1 LRKNPRAQTH
11 ITSDRIDADM
21 PTPLRLQGTMLTT
34 LRLQG
39 FKNFR
44 DATLALGPLTLL
56 VGTNA
61 AGKSNVRD
69 AFRFLHGIGRG
80 YTLAEIIGE
89 KWGEGGVLQWRGIR
103 GGTREVAFEGRT
115 DFSLYVEFLALYP
128 KEILDERLPPD
139 GSIGGGGAYFIN
151 VEVGD
156 NGKPAKVT
164 RERLTFR
171 SLTVF
176 DSHPPDDPILT
187 VPPDPDHLPVRLMMG
202 ASQRGSYGQKL
213 NCLSLRPALAQVAEN
228 AKARDVRL
236 YAKMVLDGLQSMRFL
251 DLDPEALRR
260 PSLPGQTVLGDKGE
274 NLSSVLQAICTK
286 PDLKAALASWI
297 AELTPMDATDFDFPA
312 DQQGR
317 ILVNLVEKSGG
328 HISAYSASDG
338 TLRFL
343 AMIAAL
349 LGPESSRF
357 YFFEELDNGI
367 HPARLHLL
375 LGLIERQAERGTVQM
390 VATTHS
396 PELLALLDRKSLE
409 NASLV
414 YRLPGSNEG
423 RIVRILDIP
432 GAADL
437 IAQQDLA
444 KLHSTGWLEDAV
456 YFSAAPG
463 EAAQ

>member
-1 LRKNPRAQTH
+1 
-11 ITSDRIDADM
+11 
-21 PTPLRLQGTMLTT
+21 MLTT

-44 DATLALGPLTLL
+44 AATLALGPLTLL

-61 AGKSNVRD
+61 AGKSNLRD
-69 AFRFLHGIGRG
+69 AFRFLHGVARG
-80 YTLAEIIGE
+80 YSLAEIIGE

-103 GGTREVAFEGRT
+103 GGTREAAFEGAT
-115 DFSLYVEFLALYP
+115 TFSL
-128 KEILDERLPPD
+128 
-139 GSIGGGGAYFIN
+139 
-151 VEVGD
+151 EVGFQLRD
-156 NGKPAKVT
+156 RGRTLVRRNTFGSYAIEVDVGENGRPPKVV
-164 RERLTFR
+164 REQLRVGAT
-171 SLTVF
+171 TVF
-176 DSHPPDDPILT
+176 DSHPKGDPMLDK
-187 VPPDPDHLPVRLMMG
+187 PADPDHLPVRLMKG
-202 ASQRGSYGQKL
+202 GQRGPFGKKL
-213 NCLSLRPALAQVAEN
+213 NCVSFRPALGQVAESADVKAAKDN
-228 AKARDVRL
+228 ARG
-236 YAKMVLDGLQSMRFL
+236 VLAELSSMRFL
-251 DLDPEALRR
+251 DLDPDALRR

-274 NLSSVLQAICTK
+274 NLSSVLQGICTK
-286 PDLKAALASWI
+286 PELKAALASWI
-297 AELTPMDATDFDFPA
+297 AELTPMDATDFEFPA

-317 ILVNLVEKSGG
+317 ILVSLIDKGG
-328 HISAYSASDG
+328 GRISAYSASDG

-375 LGLIERQAERGTVQM
+375 LGLIEREVQRGTVQM

-396 PELLALLDRKSLE
+396 PELLALLDGKSLE
-409 NASLV
+409 HASLV

-423 RIVRILDIP
+423 HIVRILDIS
-432 GAADL
+432 GAAEL

-456 YFSAAPG
+456 YFAADEEGAAP
-463 EAAQ
+463 

>member
-1 LRKNPRAQTH
+1 
-11 ITSDRIDADM
+11 
-21 PTPLRLQGTMLTT
+21 MLTT
-34 LRLQG
+34 LRLNG

-44 DATLALGPLTLL
+44 DATVALGPLTLL

-69 AFRFLHGIGRG
+69 AFRFLHGVARG
-80 YTLAEIIGE
+80 YSLAEIIGE

-103 GGTREVAFEGRT
+103 GGTREAAFDGTT
-115 DFSLYVEFLALYP
+115 DFSLHISFITRRPSAQVAEDLGGTDLAAIEY
-128 KEILDERLPPD
+128 KY
-139 GSIGGGGAYFIN
+139 SIKVN
-151 VEVGD
+151 VGD
-156 NGKPAKVT
+156 NGKPARVT
-164 RERLTFR
+164 RERLKFGPT
-171 SLTVF
+171 TVF
-176 DSHPPDDPILT
+176 DSHPSGDPLLS
-187 VPPDPDHLPVRLMMG
+187 VPHDPDHLPVRMMKGGHRG
-202 ASQRGSYGQKL
+202 AYGEKL
-213 NCLSLRPALAQVAEN
+213 NCLSVRPALGQVAD
-228 AKARDVRL
+228 KARVKE
-236 YAKMVLDGLQSMRFL
+236 AKVHAKTALAELASMRFL
-251 DLDPEALRR
+251 DLDPDALRR

-274 NLSSVLQAICTK
+274 NLSSVLQSICTK
-286 PDLKAALASWI
+286 PELKVALASWI
-297 AELTPMDATDFDFPA
+297 AELTPMDATDFAFPG

-317 ILVNLVEKSGG
+317 ILVSLIEKGG
-328 HISAYSASDG
+328 VPISAYSASDG

-375 LGLIERQAERGTVQM
+375 LGLIERQAERGWVQM

-414 YRLPGSNEG
+414 YRLPGNNEG

-437 IAQQDLA
+437 IAKQDLA

-456 YFSAAPG
+456 YFSADDDEPAP
-463 EAAQ
+463 

>member
-1 LRKNPRAQTH
+1 
-11 ITSDRIDADM
+11 
-21 PTPLRLQGTMLTT
+21 MLTT

-69 AFRFLHGIGRG
+69 AFRFLHGVARG
-80 YTLAEIIGE
+80 YSLAEIIGE

-103 GGTREVAFEGRT
+103 GGTREATFAGVTAFLLEVDFKVRDPDMEVVDWSRSLHPIEVAGT
-115 DFSLYVEFLALYP
+115 Y
-128 KEILDERLPPD
+128 
-139 GSIGGGGAYFIN
+139 SIS

-156 NGKPAKVT
+156 NGKPSKVI

-171 SLTVF
+171 FGTVF
-176 DSHPPDDPILT
+176 DSHPPDDPLSAAD
-187 VPPDPDHLPVRLMMG
+187 PDADHLPVRLMKG
-202 ASQRGSYGQKL
+202 SSQRGPYGKKL
-213 NCLSLRPALAQVAEN
+213 NCLSSRPALPQVADN
-228 AKARDVRL
+228 TLAKDARN
-236 YAKMVLDGLQSMRFL
+236 YAKLALAELSSMRFL
-251 DLDPEALRR
+251 DLDPDALRR

-274 NLSSVLQAICTK
+274 NLSSVLQSICTK

-297 AELTPMDATDFDFPA
+297 AELTPMDATDFEFPA

-317 ILVNLVEKSGG
+317 ILVSLIEKGGG

-409 NASLV
+409 HASLV

-444 KLHSTGWLEDAV
+444 KLHATGWLEDAV
-456 YFSAAPG
+456 YFSADDDASKMPG
-463 EAAQ
+463 TGHAAQPLRGSLTAHTLSR

>member
-1 LRKNPRAQTH
+1 MAVSRSTLHVRHPGPAKASTSSVEHLGRGRNDEQGPPDRPRDASCGPH
-11 ITSDRIDADM
+11 STSNRIDWD
-21 PTPLRLQGTMLTT
+21 MLTT
-34 LRLQG
+34 LRLQS

-44 DATLALGPLTLL
+44 DATLGLGPLTLL

-61 AGKSNVRD
+61 SGKSNLRV
-69 AFRFLHGIGRG
+69 
-80 YTLAEIIGE
+80 
-89 KWGEGGVLQWRGIR
+89 
-103 GGTREVAFEGRT
+103 
-115 DFSLYVEFLALYP
+115 
-128 KEILDERLPPD
+128 
-139 GSIGGGGAYFIN
+139 
-151 VEVGD
+151 
-156 NGKPAKVT
+156 
-164 RERLTFR
+164 
-171 SLTVF
+171 
-176 DSHPPDDPILT
+176 
-187 VPPDPDHLPVRLMMG
+187 
-202 ASQRGSYGQKL
+202 
-213 NCLSLRPALAQVAEN
+213 RPALGQVAD
-228 AKARDVRL
+228 KARVKVARDH
-236 YAKMVLDGLQSMRFL
+236 AKVALAELSSMRFL
-251 DLDPEALRR
+251 DLDPDALRR

-274 NLSSVLQAICTK
+274 NLSSVLQSICTK

-297 AELTPMDATDFDFPA
+297 AELTPMDATDFEFPA

-317 ILVNLVEKSGG
+317 ILVSLIEKGGG

-390 VATTHS
+390 VATIHS
-396 PELLALLDRKSLE
+396 PELLALLDPKSLE
-409 NASLV
+409 KASLV
-414 YRLPGSNEG
+414 YGLPGSNEG

-437 IAQQDLA
+437 IAKQDLA

-456 YFSAAPG
+456 YFSADDNEPAP
-463 EAAQ
+463 

>member
-1 LRKNPRAQTH
+1 
-11 ITSDRIDADM
+11 
-21 PTPLRLQGTMLTT
+21 MLTT

-61 AGKSNVRD
+61 SGKSNVRD
-69 AFRFLHGIGRG
+69 AFRFLHGIARG
-80 YTLAEIIGE
+80 YSLAEIIGE

-103 GGTREVAFEGRT
+103 GGTREAAFEGASTFALELGFRVQSRGIPYLSSRT
-115 DFSLYVEFLALYP
+115 E
-128 KEILDERLPPD
+128 
-139 GSIGGGGAYFIN
+139 GSYFI
-151 VEVGD
+151 EVDVGE
-156 NGKPAKVT
+156 NGKPPKVV
-164 RERLTFR
+164 RERLKAGWISKADACFGW
-171 SLTVF
+171 LTIF
-176 DSHPPDDPILT
+176 DSHPPADPLLT
-187 VPPDPDHLPVRLMMG
+187 ASEDPDHLPVRLMKG
-202 ASQRGSYGQKL
+202 GQRGPYGKKL
-213 NCLSLRPALAQVAEN
+213 NCLSFRPAVGQVAEN
-228 AKARDVRL
+228 TMVKAAREYARL
-236 YAKMVLDGLQSMRFL
+236 ALAELSSMRFL
-251 DLDPEALRR
+251 DLDPDALRR
-260 PSLPGQTVLGDKGE
+260 PSLPGQTILGDKGE
-274 NLSSVLQAICTK
+274 NLSSVLQGICTK
-286 PDLKAALASWI
+286 PELKAALASWI
-297 AELTPMDATDFDFPA
+297 AELTPMDATDFEFPA

-317 ILVNLVEKSGG
+317 ILVSLIERGGG

-396 PELLALLDRKSLE
+396 SELLALLDGKSLE
-409 NASLV
+409 SASLV

-437 IAQQDLA
+437 IANQDLA

-456 YFSAAPG
+456 YFSADEDGPAP
-463 EAAQ
+463 

>member
-1 LRKNPRAQTH
+1 
-11 ITSDRIDADM
+11 
-21 PTPLRLQGTMLTT
+21 MLTT

-61 AGKSNVRD
+61 AGKSNLRD

-80 YTLAEIIGE
+80 YSLAEIIGE

-103 GGTREVAFEGRT
+103 GGTREAAFTGASIFALTIEFRFQEIGAQPLIFPEEG
-115 DFSLYVEFLALYP
+115 S
-128 KEILDERLPPD
+128 
-139 GSIGGGGAYFIN
+139 YFIE
-151 VEVGD
+151 VDVGD
-156 NGKPAKVT
+156 NGKPPRVI
-164 RERLTFR
+164 RERLTVGD
-171 SLTVF
+171 LMVF
-176 DSHPPDDPILT
+176 DSHPSGDPLSAAS
-187 VPPDPDHLPVRLMMG
+187 PDPDHLPVRLMKG
-202 ASQRGSYGQKL
+202 PSQRGPYGKKI
-213 NCLSLRPALAQVAEN
+213 NCLNLRPALSQLAEHSLDRN
-228 AKARDVRL
+228 ARL
-236 YAKMVLDGLQSMRFL
+236 YVKIALAELSSMRFL
-251 DLDPEALRR
+251 DLDPDALRR

-274 NLSSVLQAICTK
+274 NLSSVLQSICTK
-286 PDLKAALASWI
+286 SDLKAALASWI
-297 AELTPMDATDFDFPA
+297 AELTPMDATDFEFPA

-317 ILVNLVEKSGG
+317 ILVSLIEKGGG

-396 PELLALLDRKSLE
+396 PELLALLDGKSLE
-409 NASLV
+409 SASLV

-437 IAQQDLA
+437 IANQDLA

-456 YFSAAPG
+456 YFSADDHFQALAATGNVQQAVAILDRLDAEERAAP
-463 EAAQ
+463 